1 MRHSDSGAVWHQA
14 YRALVATAY
23 TGDVMI
29 ELVQPF
35 NDEPSPHNDW
45 LRGGG
50 PHGDGE

>member
-23 TGDVMI
+23 SGDLMV